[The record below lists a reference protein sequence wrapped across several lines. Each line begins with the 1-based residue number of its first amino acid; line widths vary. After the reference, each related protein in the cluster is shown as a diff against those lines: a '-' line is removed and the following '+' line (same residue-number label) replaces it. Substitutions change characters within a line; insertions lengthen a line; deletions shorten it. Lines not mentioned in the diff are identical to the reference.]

1 MQNGNG
7 KWKTW
12 GSAAKESIIAY
23 FRTFA
28 IVWRSGAL
36 SLSGM
41 MFLTLSLGV
50 LPVGEFF
57 VTEHLVNAITAAIG
71 DANWWRQ
78 VVPWL
83 LGLLGLQIYRT
94 LADQLREPLR
104 LNVRENIEIWISE
117 GIARKSN
124 TIELVEFQTPEFQ
137 NALARARTMSGDEL
151 EEIVWWIVDSI
162 QQLISVV
169 ALGIVL
175 WSLHPLLA
183 LLPMVTGIAS
193 WWSGSRFAVDT
204 YSLDVEQTPQRRER
218 DALEGILT
226 DRGAGKEVRLYQ
238 AQDLWIGRWRKLW
251 KELIEK
257 QQVIERRKF
266 WAHLAIGIS
275 RALLYAGSLILLLL
289 AVFRGGLTVGKYIAA
304 INAIVNL
311 DGIWDNVAG
320 YFLLIADDM
329 RRLSG
334 DLYSFLDR
342 DTAAVAKDP
351 STSQK
356 APNLTASQE
365 PSHLNQE
372 LDSDSFLKGT
382 SSWLKIEDVSFFY
395 PNAQEPVLRSVNLTL
410 NKGERVALVG
420 PNGAGKSTLARL
432 LLGLYRPQTGIIRV
446 GDIPLN
452 EEARQQWLT
461 HCSAVFQDF
470 TCYHLSARE
479 NIIFGDLEH
488 PERMEVASTAG
499 GAVSVINGLSAGYET
514 VLGPT
519 FGGRDLSGGEWQR
532 IATARGFMRET
543 PWLVVL
549 DEPTAALD
557 PLAEQAI
564 YKRFIQRSSGRTSL
578 IISHRLSSVRT
589 CDRILVLDNGTIV
602 EDGDHETLLA
612 NDGLYAQFFRAQA
625 QWYV

>member
-1 MQNGNG
+1 MRNTNGR
-7 KWKTW
+7 WKTW
-12 GSAAKESIIAY
+12 GLAAKESLIAY

-28 IVWRSGAL
+28 VVWRSGSLA
-36 SLSGM
+36 LSGM
-41 MFLTLSLGV
+41 MLLTLSLGI
-50 LPVGEFF
+50 LPAGEYF
-57 VTEHLVNAITAAIG
+57 VTERLVNAITAAIG
-71 DANWWRQ
+71 DAEWWLQ

-104 LNVRENIEIWISE
+104 LNVRENIEVWISE
-117 GIARKSN
+117 GIVRKSN
-124 TIELVEFQTPEFQ
+124 TIELVEFQTSEFQ
-137 NALARARTMSGDEL
+137 NALERARTMSGDEL

-162 QQLISVV
+162 QQLISVT

-175 WSLHPLLA
+175 WRLHPLLA

-193 WWSGSRFAVDT
+193 WWSGSHFASDA
-204 YSLDVEQTPQRRER
+204 YGLDVEQTSKRRER

-251 KELIEK
+251 KELIQE

-266 WAHLAIGIS
+266 LVHLAIDIARG
-275 RALLYAGSLILLLL
+275 LLYACSLVLLLL
-289 AVFRGGLTVGKYIAA
+289 AVFRGDLTVGTYIAA
-304 INAIVNL
+304 AVAIVNL
-311 DGIWDNVAG
+311 DGIWDGVAG
-320 YFLLIADDM
+320 YFQLIGNEM

-334 DLYSFLDR
+334 DLYSFLDL
-342 DTAAVAKDP
+342 DAKTVGKTP
-351 STSQK
+351 STPEK
-356 APNLTASQE
+356 TPNLTASQE
-365 PSHLNQE
+365 PSHLQ
-372 LDSDSFLKGT
+372 
-382 SSWLKIEDVSFFY
+382 IENVSFFY
-395 PNAQEPVLRSVNLTL
+395 PNAQEPVLRHVNLTL

-432 LLGLYRPQTGIIRV
+432 LLGLYRPQTGVIHLD
-446 GDIPLN
+446 DIPLN
-452 EEARQQWLT
+452 DENRQQWLT

-470 TCYHLSARE
+470 TCYDLTARE

-488 PERMEVASTAG
+488 PERMEVASTTG
-499 GAVSVINGLSAGYET
+499 GAVSVIEKLSAGYET

-564 YKRFIQRSSGRTSL
+564 YERFIERSAGRTSL

-612 NDGLYAQFFRAQA
+612 NDELYAQFFRAQA

>member
-1 MQNGNG
+1 MQNANG

-12 GSAAKESIIAY
+12 GLAAKESIIAY

-28 IVWRSGAL
+28 IVWRSGSLA
-36 SLSGM
+36 LSGM

-50 LPVGEFF
+50 LPVGDYF

-71 DANWWRQ
+71 DTDWWQQ

-83 LGLLGLQIYRT
+83 LGLLGLQIYST

-117 GIARKSN
+117 GITRKSN
-124 TIELVEFQTPEFQ
+124 TIELIEFQTPAFQ

-151 EEIVWWIVDSI
+151 EEIVWWLVDSI
-162 QQLISVV
+162 QQLISVT

-175 WSLHPLLA
+175 WGLHPLLA
-183 LLPMVTGIAS
+183 LLPTVTGITS
-193 WWSGSRFAVDT
+193 WWSGSRFAADH

-238 AQDLWIGRWRKLW
+238 AQDLWIGRWQKLW
-251 KELIEK
+251 RELIQE

-266 WAHLAIGIS
+266 IAHLAIGIS
-275 RALLYAGSLILLLL
+275 RALLYACSLILLLL
-289 AVFRGGLTVGKYIAA
+289 EVSLGRLTVGTYIAA
-304 INAIVNL
+304 AVAIVNL
-311 DGIWDNVAG
+311 DGIWNGVAG
-320 YFLLIADDM
+320 YFLLIADEM

-334 DLYSFLDR
+334 DLYAFLDR
-342 DTAAVAKDP
+342 GSDTIKAKTEEAYP
-351 STSQK
+351 SESYNYSFQT
-356 APNLTASQE
+356 TEE
-365 PSHLNQE
+365 PQY
-372 LDSDSFLKGT
+372 FR
-382 SSWLKIEDVSFFY
+382 IENVSFRY
-395 PNAQEPVLRSVNLTL
+395 PNTQVPVLNHINVTL
-410 NKGERVALVG
+410 KKGERVALVG
-420 PNGAGKSTLARL
+420 PNGAGKTTLGRV
-432 LLGLYRPQTGIIRV
+432 LLGLYRPQTGTIHV
-446 GDIPLN
+446 GDVLLN
-452 EEARQQWLT
+452 EENRQEWLT

-470 TCYHLSARE
+470 TSYHLTARE
-479 NIIFGDLEH
+479 NIIFGDVEH
-488 PERMEVASTAG
+488 PERMEAASIAG
-499 GAVSVINGLSAGYET
+499 GSASVVDGLTAGYET
-514 VLGPT
+514 MLGPT

-532 IATARGFMRET
+532 LATARSFMRET

-564 YKRFIQRSSGRTSL
+564 YERFIERSTGRTSVL
-578 IISHRLSSVRT
+578 ISHRLSSIRT
-589 CDRILVLDNGTIV
+589 CERILVIDNGTII

-612 NDGLYAQFFRAQA
+612 EDGLYAQFFRAQA
-625 QWYV
+625 QWYL

>member
-1 MQNGNG
+1 MRNVSG
-7 KWKTW
+7 KWKTS
-12 GSAAKESIIAY
+12 GLAAKESIIAY

-41 MFLTLSLGV
+41 MFFTLSLGV

-71 DANWWRQ
+71 DADWWQQ

-83 LGLLGLQIYRT
+83 LGLLGLHIYST
-94 LADQLREPLR
+94 VADQLREPLR

-151 EEIVWWIVDSI
+151 EEIVWWIVDSL
-162 QQLISVV
+162 QQLISVT

-175 WSLHPLLA
+175 WNLHPLLA

-193 WWSGSRFAVDT
+193 WWSGSRFATDV
-204 YSLDVEQTPQRRER
+204 YSLDVQQTPQRRER

-238 AQDLWIGRWRKLW
+238 AQDLWIGRWRQLW
-251 KELIEK
+251 KALIEE
-257 QQVIERRKF
+257 QQTIERRKF
-266 WAHLAIGIS
+266 WAHLAIGVS
-275 RALLYAGSLILLLL
+275 RALLYACSLILLLL

-311 DGIWDNVAG
+311 DGIWDSVAG

-334 DLYSFLDR
+334 DLYAFLDR
-342 DTAAVAKDP
+342 DAEVSGLKTPPTSGSP
-351 STSQK
+351 STPQK
-356 APNLTASQE
+356 APNLIASQE
-365 PSHLNQE
+365 PSQLHVEN
-372 LDSDSFLKGT
+372 
-382 SSWLKIEDVSFFY
+382 VSFFY
-395 PNAQEPVLRSVNLTL
+395 PNAQAPVVRQVNLTL

-432 LLGLYRPQTGIIRV
+432 LLGLYRPQTGLIRV
-446 GDIPLN
+446 GDVPLN

-470 TCYHLSARE
+470 TCYHLTARE

-488 PERMEVASTAG
+488 PERLEVASTAG
-499 GAVSVINGLSAGYET
+499 GAVSVIDGLNAGYET

-564 YKRFIQRSSGRTSL
+564 YERFIQRSRGRTSL

>member
-1 MQNGNG
+1 MRNVNG

-12 GSAAKESIIAY
+12 GLAAKESIIAY

-41 MFLTLSLGV
+41 MFFTISLGV

-71 DANWWRQ
+71 DANWWQQ

-83 LGLLGLQIYRT
+83 LGLLGLQIYST

-124 TIELVEFQTPEFQ
+124 TIELIEFQTPEFQ

-162 QQLISVV
+162 QQLISVT

-175 WSLHPLLA
+175 WNLHPLLA
-183 LLPMVTGIAS
+183 LLPTVTGIAS
-193 WWSGSRFAVDT
+193 WWSGSRFATDV
-204 YSLDVEQTPQRRER
+204 YSLDVQQTPQRRER

-238 AQDLWIGRWRKLW
+238 AQDLWIERWRKLW
-251 KELIEK
+251 KELIQE

-275 RALLYAGSLILLLL
+275 RALLYACSLILLLL

-311 DGIWDNVAG
+311 DGIWNNVAG

-334 DLYSFLDR
+334 DLYAFLDR
-342 DTAAVAKDP
+342 DTETVSKAP
-351 STSQK
+351 STPQK
-356 APNLTASQE
+356 APNLITSQE

-382 SSWLKIEDVSFFY
+382 SSWLKIENVSFFY
-395 PNAQEPVLRSVNLTL
+395 PNAQEPVLRQVNLTL

-432 LLGLYRPQTGIIRV
+432 LLGLYRPQTGLIRL

-452 EEARQQWLT
+452 EEKRQQWLT

-470 TCYHLSARE
+470 TCYHLTARE

-488 PERMEVASTAG
+488 PERMEAASTASTVRWG
-499 GAVSVINGLSAGYET
+499 SFGY
-514 VLGPT
+514 
-519 FGGRDLSGGEWQR
+519 
-532 IATARGFMRET
+532 
-543 PWLVVL
+543 
-549 DEPTAALD
+549 
-557 PLAEQAI
+557 
-564 YKRFIQRSSGRTSL
+564 
-578 IISHRLSSVRT
+578 
-589 CDRILVLDNGTIV
+589 
-602 EDGDHETLLA
+602 
-612 NDGLYAQFFRAQA
+612 
-625 QWYV
+625 